1 MNSSPL
7 LPYPHFWRN
16 DLRAL
21 AQPSIMKL
29 IGCDSRLS
37 ALYMQR
43 KDSPSLIE
51 AVSGR
56 FHIPGINL
64 PYHFTGDKA
73 DARKI
78 LRKLASALKYLDQQQ
93 IIHNNV
99 KVGNILWDR
108 HNGPTL
114 IDFGTATRHGAPV
127 SHGGK
132 CYYVPPEYYDKH
144 NQQRGKEG
152 DIFALGV
159 VMLWLLKKMSLPDK
173 DDGVPSFKQH
183 RAWTNEKQMDVIAS
197 AQWLNKVNYLRSKL
211 EHSGT
216 EGIVRDMLQPDPE
229 RRISVAH
236 LKAKAKRRH

>member
-1 MNSSPL
+1 
-7 LPYPHFWRN
+7 
-16 DLRAL
+16 
-21 AQPSIMKL
+21 MKL

-37 ALYMQR
+37 ALYMER

-64 PYHFTGDKA
+64 PYHFTGDRA

-78 LRKLASALKYLDQQQ
+78 LKKLASALKYLDQQQ

-99 KVGNILWDR
+99 KVGNILWDQY
-108 HNGPTL
+108 HGPML

-144 NQQRGKEG
+144 HQQRGKEG

-173 DDGVPSFKQH
+173 DDSVPSFKQH
-183 RAWTNEKQMDVIAS
+183 RVWRNEKQYDVLAS
-197 AQWLNKVNYLRSKL
+197 SQWLNKVNYLRSKL
-211 EHSGT
+211 EQSGT
-216 EGIVRDMLQPDPE
+216 EGIVRDMLQPVPE
-229 RRISVAH
+229 RRISVVH
-236 LKAKAKRRH
+236 LKSRAKKRH